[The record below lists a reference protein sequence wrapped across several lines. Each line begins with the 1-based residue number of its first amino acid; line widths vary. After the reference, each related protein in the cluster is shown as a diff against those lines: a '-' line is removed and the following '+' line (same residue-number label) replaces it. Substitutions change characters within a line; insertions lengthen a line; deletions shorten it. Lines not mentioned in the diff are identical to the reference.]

1 MAERF
6 LEGLK
11 KAKDGRYILRES
23 ISVDSKNIRV
33 VPLSDKEIKEIKEKK
48 QDFNGKQKYII
59 KIWDRNFNA
68 NERSY
73 AKVMDRVVQE
83 NRRTV
88 GLMNHPE
95 DEPDPEKI
103 FAVEK
108 NPFIDDDG
116 WLSVEFCP
124 CGFWGQMVED
134 VLLNDGPI
142 TVSSA
147 CLGDLDSEGY
157 VINDD
162 SFEVERYFDFVFNP
176 SNRLNQFQASVERVE
191 DNGAITHLSDTGT
204 TTITEVKTHRDNA
217 SENIKSEKTGEK
229 IMPDKDALLETTM
242 KMNIRSML
250 REAEKMENLSEK
262 KEILSSAHSYA
273 SQIADNKLIEEIGN
287 EIKKVDENIQTL
299 AEKGKKSDELSQSV
313 ATLTEEKAN
322 LEKEVASL
330 KEEKAKVEEQLKTI
344 TTMYEEKQYKTGEND
359 LQKMRRMSK
368 EICTLKMKN
377 KMYEKTIDNLKR
389 SKKIVERKA
398 LVSEAK
404 ANTKADASMVQEL
417 QTRNSILENKN
428 KELMSRLHE
437 SRISSFRSSE
447 TKPSNRSRFLAVR
460 KQLEEQRKQ
469 KPDAQKA
476 VVENKEILDEDD
488 KMEKMLNHDFN

>member
-73 AKVMDRVVQE
+73 AKVMDRVVKE

-116 WLSVEFCP
+116 WLAVEFCP
-124 CGFWGQMVED
+124 CGFWGDMVED
-134 VLLNDGPI
+134 VLLNDGPV

-176 SNRLNQFQASVERVE
+176 SNRLNQFTSGVERVE
-191 DNGAITHLSDTGT
+191 DNGEITPLSDKG
-204 TTITEVKTHRDNA
+204 TITEVKTHRDNA
-217 SENIKSEKTGEK
+217 SEKIKSEKTGDK
-229 IMPDKDALLETTM
+229 IMPDKDTLLETTM

-273 SQIADNKLIEEIGN
+273 SQIADNKLTEEIGN
-287 EIKKVDENIQTL
+287 EIKKVDEQIQTL
-299 AEKGKKSDELSQSV
+299 AEKGKKSDELTQSV
-313 ATLTEEKAN
+313 ATLTEEKTN

-330 KEEKAKVEEQLKTI
+330 KEEKAKVEAQLKTI
-344 TTMYEEKQYKTGEND
+344 TTMYETKQYKTGEND

-377 KMYEKTIDNLKR
+377 KMYEKTIENLKR
-389 SKKIVERKA
+389 NKKIMERKA
-398 LVSEAK
+398 LVSEAR
-404 ANTKADASMVQEL
+404 ANTKADASMVEEL
-417 QTRNSILENKN
+417 QTKNSILENKN

-437 SRISSFRSSE
+437 TRISSFRSSE
-447 TKPSNRSRFLAVR
+447 RKPDRSRFLTVR
-460 KQLEEQRKQ
+460 KQIEEQRKQ
-469 KPDAQKA
+469 KPEPQKTIT
-476 VVENKEILDEDD
+476 ESKEILDEDD